1 MISGF
6 YKCDHCY
13 KFSKD
18 PILIKNHEVACLYNP
33 ANKHCNSCAY
43 RKKIELAAPNKGRK
57 TKATKAEES
66 KSSKPTTTFALGSS
80 INALHKPEIKVSIPS
95 TEESV
100 NTGVYEYV
108 CKKGHR
114 MYLREN
120 KTGCNHQDWQP
131 ATNIELKNRSN
142 SPEF

>member
-1 MISGF
+1 MLSGF

-18 PILIKNHEVACLYNP
+18 PLLIKNHEEVCLYNP

-43 RKKIELAAPNKGRK
+43 RKKIELTAPASAKKTRKSKTNK
-57 TKATKAEES
+57 EEP
-66 KSSKPTTTFALGSS
+66 KRQALFALGSS
-80 INALHKPEIKVSIPS
+80 INNTRHQNIKVSIPS
-95 TEESV
+95 SEETV

-108 CKKGHR
+108 CKKGYR
-114 MYLREN
+114 VYLREN
-120 KTGCNHQDWQP
+120 KTGCNSNDWQP